1 MFKRRDFRWVERN
14 RLVSSSN
21 FFFFFSFFLHVEC
34 VEYEMFFY
42 CSIFIIVFLFV
53 SLFRLASPFC
63 DQSSRWRRPGSSRI
77 VVQVT
82 PERLTIA
89 AAFQF
94 AASNACTELG
104 KKKEEKLSYN
114 NNSTKFDYL
123 LYRLD
128 FHSFP
133 FYLVFL
139 LLFCVLLF
147 DDDHRKTTA
156 WDRTTANA
164 SQVMAVRHATLVCYP
179 RFSLAVF
186 FYLI

>member
-1 MFKRRDFRWVERN
+1 MGRAKSFGFIFQ
-14 RLVSSSN
+14 LL
-21 FFFFFSFFLHVEC
+21 FFFSFFLHVEC

-114 NNSTKFDYL
+114 NNSTKFDFL

-186 FYLI
+186 FYLFEYNVL